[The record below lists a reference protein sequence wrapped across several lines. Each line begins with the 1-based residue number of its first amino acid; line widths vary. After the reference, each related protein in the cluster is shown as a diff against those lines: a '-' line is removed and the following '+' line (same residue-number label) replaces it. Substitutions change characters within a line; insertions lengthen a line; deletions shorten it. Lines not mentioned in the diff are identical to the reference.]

1 MCNTAEKGETQ
12 KEIKSQTMYRDGEK
26 ERKKERKRW
35 KERTNKQEGGEG
47 DRVRQR
53 F

>member
-26 ERKKERKRW
+26 ERKKERDGR
-35 KERTNKQEGGEG
+35 KEQINRKGGGGG